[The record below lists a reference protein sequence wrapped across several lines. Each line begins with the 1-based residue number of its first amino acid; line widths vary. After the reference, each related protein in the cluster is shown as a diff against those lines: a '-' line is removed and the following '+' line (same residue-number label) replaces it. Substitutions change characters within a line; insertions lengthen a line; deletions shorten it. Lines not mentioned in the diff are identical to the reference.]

1 MFVREYRDVLGL
13 GDNLIWAVRDDL
25 VKWLD
30 ALVHNSFVRY
40 STPDVDR
47 CWYIKRISQLLVFAP
62 TMLLPQSLWSSFEGI
77 ARSTWILLR
86 HGSKAWPIQ
95 VVDTVMRNGWHEFR
109 TTHGIASN
117 YKLIL
122 MCERKWVF
130 NVIILDEN
138 DIEVSYNWTMLV
150 NEHWREFHSVQGNL
164 ITACSPS
171 TILRNLPLIKSGY
184 CCIPEVNY
192 LQEFQTRLEP
202 VLEDLNLQS
211 ISVRM
216 GNRTWRISIDSG
228 YLNAAMFNLFL
239 NALQLQ
245 LYDYL
250 FITMLPNLEITVV
263 ILDGGNGSARIYDSV

>member
-1 MFVREYRDVLGL
+1 MAKIQETNGVECLISLCRVICGRVIIWPANLGHCSVLFGCCMCSFLHLDQFSNTNSRCSLPCGMVVLVPFRRWVHVKHRNPQTLHGGFYCLLPIRGQRVIAVVGRYRHGGQLEYKAY
-13 GDNLIWAVRDDL
+13 N
-25 VKWLD
+25 
-30 ALVHNSFVRY
+30 
-40 STPDVDR
+40 VDR

-95 VVDTVMRNGWHEFR
+95 VVDTVMRNGWREFR

-122 MCERKWVF
+122 MCERKSVF

-184 CCIPEVNY
+184 CCIPEVN
-192 LQEFQTRLEP
+192 
-202 VLEDLNLQS
+202 
-211 ISVRM
+211 
-216 GNRTWRISIDSG
+216 
-228 YLNAAMFNLFL
+228 
-239 NALQLQ
+239 
-245 LYDYL
+245 
-250 FITMLPNLEITVV
+250 
-263 ILDGGNGSARIYDSV
+263 